1 VCLFADPDSYNWA
14 SSEKGFSIVKSLL
27 EVLQAQHADN
37 FGWALACCAWH
48 RDIAE
53 DVLQEAYLR
62 VLDGRASF
70 GGLSSPKTWFFAVIK
85 RVAADV
91 QRTRRRHSILNL
103 RLVAADESASGV
115 MLAGGSNPL
124 TDMVHANESSQ
135 QLRSALMQLSVR
147 QREVLHLVFYAE
159 LTLEESAEALSLS
172 LGSVR
177 THYHRGKQR
186 LAELLDI
193 KEAYAH

>member
-1 VCLFADPDSYNWA
+1 VRLFLAPVSYNRA
-14 SSEKGFSIVKSLL
+14 SREERFAVVSPVL
-27 EVLQAQHADN
+27 EILQAHHADN
-37 FGWALACCAWH
+37 FGWALACCAWQ

-70 GGLSSPKTWFFAVIK
+70 AGLALPKTWFFAVI
-85 RVAADV
+85 RHVAAEV

-103 RLVAADESASGV
+103 RLAATDGSATGGMV
-115 MLAGGSNPL
+115 AGGSNPL
-124 TDMVHANESSQ
+124 TDMVQADESSQ
-135 QLRSALMQLSVR
+135 QLQSALMQLPFR

-159 LTLEESAEALSLS
+159 LTLEECAEVLGVSV
-172 LGSVR
+172 GSVR

-186 LAELLDI
+186 LADLLDI
-193 KEAYAH
+193 KEVYAN